1 MFYKPL
7 FLKKEPIILTDKSK
21 QFVDFDKKKNRRVTT
36 KMNSMSNGIG
46 QINQ

>member
-21 QFVDFDKKKNRRVTT
+21 QFVDFDKKKTEE
-36 KMNSMSNGIG
+36 
-46 QINQ
+46 